1 MKLVPILGTLVLL
14 GAVVQVIL
22 GLEITAS
29 YDVLTGI
36 HIILGLTGLV
46 LVLVLVGIAFRTK
59 TATIYSK
66 LVIIILAV
74 IVLIQVGLGFQLLG
88 GADAL
93 ALSHEANGFVIIIVS
108 LLMGGITFWTSRR
121 KLG

>member
-22 GLEITAS
+22 GLEITAGF
-29 YDVLTGI
+29 DAFTGI
-36 HIILGLTGLV
+36 HILLGLTGLV
-46 LVLVLVGIAFRTK
+46 LVLVLAGIAFRTK

-66 LVIIILAV
+66 LVITILAV
-74 IVLIQVGLGFQLLG
+74 IVLIQVGLGFQLLS

-108 LLMGGITFWTSRR
+108 LLMGGITFWTARR